1 MATHRPAGVAIL
13 GISIFEFLNCGQFTF
28 SKGKATSLE
37 SLRLRK
43 LIIFAYLLL
52 PLVIIL
58 TLLTFAYLY
67 QAWPYRAIQTLFCVL
82 HFACQ
87 VNIVDNQYFTEY
99 APMPSSS
106 NPATEWRVVS
116 KQGSSKQDGGAMA
129 RTVEAGRVSPLI
141 TVAGYQSLQVI
152 ISLPSSGAPRQPPAC
167 LHLQDI
173 TLAQTGKLVER

>member
-1 MATHRPAGVAIL
+1 MWSIHFFKWKRNQL
-13 GISIFEFLNCGQFTF
+13 GKLEAAKAAYLCLTFFTF
-28 SKGKATSLE
+28 GYHT
-37 SLRLRK
+37 
-43 LIIFAYLLL
+43 Y
-52 PLVIIL
+52 L
-58 TLLTFAYLY
+58 TLLNTFAYLY
-67 QAWPYRAIQTLFCVL
+67 QAWSYRAIQTLFWVL

>member
-1 MATHRPAGVAIL
+1 MW
-13 GISIFEFLNCGQFTF
+13 SIHFF
-28 SKGKATSLE
+28 KGKSNQLGKLE
-37 SLRLRK
+37 AAKADYLCLPFVTFGYHTY
-43 LIIFAYLLL
+43 FAYLCL
-52 PLVIIL
+52 PLSGLVLQGL
-58 TLLTFAYLY
+58 TNL
-67 QAWPYRAIQTLFCVL
+67 IFCVL